1 MNISQEFT
9 EVIDYLE
16 SWDIK
21 PTKENIKRVLEKWI
35 ENLYSHIG
43 IAAHMHELDCGIED
57 LTGMSWEEQDMEMLK
72 QIERYKL
79 CLATI

>member
-1 MNISQEFT
+1 MNINQEFT

-21 PTKENIKRVLEKWI
+21 PTKENIKRVLKKWI

-43 IAAHMHELDCGIED
+43 AEAHRHEIDCGIED

-72 QIERYKL
+72 QIERYKQ
-79 CLATI
+79 CLAMI